1 MAATPVGEPVD
12 GVYVTPRGQRL
23 AADSVSWVATRSGGP
38 GGQHANTSDTAV
50 TISIEIAATGL
61 PQVVCDRIVAALG
74 PVVTATSARSRSQWR
89 NRQLAWQ
96 EVLDRLDAA
105 AAALPA
111 GVPLTLTPG
120 RFLFTYLG
128 LLVASVLGSAVS
140 LRRVTRVDPAAAI
153 GGGS

>member
-12 GVYVTPRGQRL
+12 GVYVTPRGRRL
-23 AADSVSWVATRSGGP
+23 AADSVTWVATRSGGP

-105 AAALPA
+105 AAPPPPPRARTKPTRGAREARLRDKRAVGERKA
-111 GVPLTLTPG
+111 GRQRPS
-120 RFLFTYLG
+120 R
-128 LLVASVLGSAVS
+128 
-140 LRRVTRVDPAAAI
+140 DD
-153 GGGS
+153 